1 MKRTVTV
8 LSVLIALAMV
18 LAACGGAAAPEA
30 AEEAV
35 SEAQARIAE
44 LESQLA
50 EAEEG
55 AVSEEDLAALQAELE
70 AAQAEAEAAMAEAE
84 AAAAEAE
91 AAPPE
96 ATVTYPREETI
107 YVAGAAW
114 GPPSTWNPFQ
124 PGSLANTTGTIG
136 NVYEFLFVY
145 DPLSGVMKPWLA
157 ESGEWSE
164 DGLTY
169 SVTLREGLTWSDGE
183 PLTAE
188 DVAFTY
194 NLGNQ
199 YAALWFSPM
208 WEYVTGV
215 TAVDDLNV
223 EFTFNDDPLY
233 QEFENNLY
241 NVPIVPEH
249 LWADRSEEDIT
260 IGANENPVGSG
271 AYLYETHSE
280 DRNVWMRNED
290 WWGNDVFGA
299 PAPKRIVDIRTS
311 SNNVAL
317 GMVLQG
323 NLDLSN
329 NFLPGVAELADQG
342 YVQTYYSEAPYM
354 LAANTAVLFLN
365 TTKPPMDDPAFR
377 RALAFAI
384 NTDDIV
390 NVAYSNLVQAA
401 SPAGLLPSLDTYIDQ
416 EVVDRLGYYHDPAE
430 TEAILTAAGY
440 SRGADGFFQ
449 TPDGEPIVLEVTCPF
464 GWTDWM
470 AAIEVI
476 ATSAQEAGI
485 NVQNV
490 TPDYGAW
497 NDALQTGTFDMT
509 LNNWAS
515 MSNTPWTLY
524 NLLFRHPIQDVMQSG
539 NFGRYEDQEMFDLVD
554 ELARVPTSD
563 IEGMQ
568 AATSAIQEKMLTEM
582 PMIPLWY
589 NGLWAQYNSSTWT
602 NWPSEE
608 SASPTLPTTW
618 SGYWQLGG
626 LETLINLEPV
636 PPAEE

>member
-1 MKRTVTV
+1 MRKRV
-8 LSVLIALAMV
+8 LATISLLLVASVV
-18 LAACGGAAAPEA
+18 LAACAPAATPA
-30 AEEAV
+30 ATSDAE
-35 SEAQARIAE
+35 ARIAE
-44 LESQLA
+44 LEAQLA
-50 EAEEG
+50 DAQEG
-55 AVSEEDLAALQAELE
+55 AVSEEALAALQEELD
-70 AAQAEAEAAMAEAE
+70 AARAE
-84 AAAAEAE
+84 AAAAVAEAE
-91 AAPPE
+91 EAAAAEGPIYE
-96 ATVTYPREETI
+96 RSETL

-124 PGSLANTTGTIG
+124 PGNLANTTGTIG
-136 NVYEFLFVY
+136 FLYEFLYAY
-145 DPLSGVMKPWLA
+145 DPLSGEMQPWLA
-157 ESGEWSE
+157 ESGEWT
-164 DGLTY
+164 DDTTF
-169 SVTLREGLTWSDGE
+169 SVTLRDGLTWSDGE
-183 PLTAE
+183 PLTAA

-194 NLGNQ
+194 NLGQ
-199 YAALWFSPM
+199 QHEALWFSPM
-208 WEYVTGV
+208 WEYLTGV
-215 TAVDDLNV
+215 TAVDDLNL

-241 NVPIVPEH
+241 NIPIVPEH
-249 LWADRSEEDIT
+249 LWADLSEEDIT
-260 IGANENPVGSG
+260 IGANENPIASG
-271 AYLYETHSE
+271 AYLYESHGE
-280 DRNVWMRNED
+280 DRNVWVRNED

-299 PAPKRIVDIRTS
+299 PAPRRIVDIRTS

-323 NLDLSN
+323 DLDLSN
-329 NFLPGVAELADQG
+329 NFLPGVAELANQG
-342 YVQTYYSEAPYM
+342 YVKTYYAEAPYM
-354 LAANTAVLFLN
+354 LSANTAVLFLN

-390 NVAYSNLVQAA
+390 NVAYSSLVQAA
-401 SPAGLLPSLDTYIDQ
+401 SPVGLLPSLSTYIDQ
-416 EVVDRLGYYHDPAE
+416 DVVDRLGYSYDPAQ

-440 SRGADGFFQ
+440 TRGDDGFFQ
-449 TPDGEPIVLEVTCPF
+449 TPDGEPISLEVTCPF

-485 NVQNV
+485 NIQNV

-497 NDALQTGTFDMT
+497 NDALLNGTFDMT
-509 LNNWAS
+509 LNNWAA

-539 NFGRYEDQEMFDLVD
+539 NFGRYEDQEIFDLVD
-554 ELARVPTSD
+554 QLARVPTSD
-563 IEGMQ
+563 TEGMQ
-568 AATSAIQEKMLTEM
+568 AACSAIQEKMLTEM

-589 NGLWAQYNSSTWT
+589 NGLWAQYNDSTWT
-602 NWPSEE
+602 NWPSED

-626 LETLINLEPV
+626 LQTLINLEPV
-636 PPAEE
+636 PPAE